1 MRKLKFMT
9 VILFLIFA
17 ISACRN
23 TENEQRYASVDAY
36 EAYVDSISNV
46 GMRDLDNQWDDIEST
61 IQDRR
66 DKAEAEMQSI
76 SDDDE
81 IKARYQQKI
90 YATSVRY
97 DDFRDRVLSERERN
111 QSNTNNASLR
121 KSLFENVTVGN
132 DRNFDWVNKDNI
144 HDVYDHFV
152 TTVSNNKDDYTRE
165 EWDEI
170 KMLYESLDSRKNT
183 VENEGLSAEDNRKIA
198 ALKVKF
204 APMYQMN
211 RLEAKNEEN
220 KESKNQ

>member
-23 TENEQRYASVDAY
+23 TESEQRYVSVDAY

-111 QSNTNNASLR
+111 QGNTNNASLR